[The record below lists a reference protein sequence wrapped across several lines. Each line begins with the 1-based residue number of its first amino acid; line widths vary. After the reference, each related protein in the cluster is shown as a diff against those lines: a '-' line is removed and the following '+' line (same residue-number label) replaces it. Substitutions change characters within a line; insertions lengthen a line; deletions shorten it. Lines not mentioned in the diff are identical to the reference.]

1 MSAMKEKVIIQFI
14 CGDFQKDL
22 EVPLDITADEFIY
35 AVQNIVKVED
45 FLTSENPIALI
56 KGDQTLEE
64 IGIRNGSIIYG
75 RRKS

>member
-1 MSAMKEKVIIQFI
+1 MKEKVIIQFI

-35 AVQNIVKVED
+35 AIQNIIRVED

>member
-1 MSAMKEKVIIQFI
+1 MKEKVIIQFI

-35 AVQNIVKVED
+35 AIQNIIRVED

-64 IGIRNGSIIYG
+64 LGIRNGSIIYG

>member
-1 MSAMKEKVIIQFI
+1 MKEKVIIQFI

-35 AVQNIVKVED
+35 AIQNIVRVED

-64 IGIRNGSIIYG
+64 LGIRNGSIIYG

>member
-1 MSAMKEKVIIQFI
+1 MKEKVIIQFI

-35 AVQNIVKVED
+35 AIQNIVRVED

-64 IGIRNGSIIYG
+64 LGIRNGSIIYG
-75 RRKS
+75 RRKSQ

>member
-1 MSAMKEKVIIQFI
+1 MKEKVIIQFI

-35 AVQNIVKVED
+35 AIQNIVKVED

>member
-1 MSAMKEKVIIQFI
+1 MKEKVIIQFI
-14 CGDFQKDL
+14 CSDFQKDL

-35 AVQNIVKVED
+35 AIQNIVKVED